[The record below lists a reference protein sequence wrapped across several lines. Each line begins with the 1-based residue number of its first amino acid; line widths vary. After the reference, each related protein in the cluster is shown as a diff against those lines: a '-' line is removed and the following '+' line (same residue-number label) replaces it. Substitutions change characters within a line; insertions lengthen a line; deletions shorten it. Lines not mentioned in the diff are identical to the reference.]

1 MAQTFNLGQV
11 AIVSRGDWVGG
22 TAYKEL
28 NAVSHLG
35 GAWLCIKAHSA
46 SVEPGVT
53 SGWATYWMNIA
64 RGMKSYAATVNSGTA
79 TVTITFTD
87 GATYSFSYSTAAIG
101 DAAVGTNQL
110 APSSVTTPK
119 LADGSVTPAKISGIN
134 TDGYPW
140 SVYVQNTVPTTSSPN
155 GIYLVYE

>member
-35 GAWLCIKAHSA
+35 GAWLCIKAHSS

-53 SGWATYWMNIA
+53 SGWATYWMNMA
-64 RGMKSYAATVNSGTA
+64 RGMKSYAATVNSGTV

-87 GATYSFSYSTAAIG
+87 GTTYQFSYSTAAIG
-101 DAAVGTNQL
+101 DSAVGTNQL

-140 SVYVQNTVPTTSSPN
+140 NVYVQNTVPTTSSPN
-155 GIYLVYE
+155 GIYLVY

>member
-11 AIVSRGDWVGG
+11 ALVVKGAWVGG

-28 NAVSHLG
+28 NVVNNLG
-35 GAWLCIKAHSA
+35 GAFVCKKAHST

-53 SGWATYWMNIA
+53 SGWPTYWMTIA
-64 RGMKSYAATVNSGTA
+64 RGMKSYAVTVTDGTA
-79 TVTITFTD
+79 NVTITFTD
-87 GATYSFSYSTAAIG
+87 GTTYSFSYPTAAIG
-101 DAAVGTNQL
+101 DSAVGTDQL
-110 APSSVTTPK
+110 APSAVTTPK

-140 SVYVQNTVPTTSSPN
+140 NVYVQDTAPTTSSAD